1 MGIIYKLG
9 SFLQKKSIRAE
20 TLPDFEKIDVLGV
33 SNQVGITTTGH
44 KKSKDLSKYQLIE
57 KGDFAYNPY
66 RINVGSIGLVSNGIR
81 GLVSPAY
88 VVFSTNN
95 KKLLPDLL
103 FAFLK
108 SKEGLFKIAKY
119 ARGTVRKALRF
130 SDLCQIEMSIPSL
143 KIQQKITEKK
153 IIFSQ

>member
-1 MGIIYKLG
+1 VGIIYKLG

-88 VVFSTNN
+88 VVFRLITKNFFQICYLPFSNP
-95 KKLLPDLL
+95 KKAFSKLLNMPEVL
-103 FAFLK
+103 FVK
-108 SKEGLFKIAKY
+108 H
-119 ARGTVRKALRF
+119 
-130 SDLCQIEMSIPSL
+130 
-143 KIQQKITEKK
+143 
-153 IIFSQ
+153 